1 MTTSAST
8 TMATPTPA
16 PTTTVDVLPTWANAI
31 GVGRSLD
38 RNDPVALR
46 LAFTYLDVETQ
57 GLSRNNLDRLSD
69 FFSRHQA

>member
-1 MTTSAST
+1 MHTTT
-8 TMATPTPA
+8 
-16 PTTTVDVLPTWANAI
+16 TTTVDVLPTWANAI

-57 GLSRNNLDRLSD
+57 GLSRNNLNRLSD
-69 FFSRHQA
+69 FFSRHQG